1 MSAKY
6 RVPRGQQSS
15 SNVKSGDNGVA
26 ASGSNDE
33 KRRDSRS
40 SFDIKIGVSTHHRL
54 FVGLMAN
61 ISTGG
66 LFVATEEDLE
76 RGDRVEVRFQIPGSD
91 HVFHKEAEVCW
102 TRPYDDNNLDNSAR
116 AGAGVR
122 LVGLDDEERRMLNAF
137 IDVHEPLFFES

>member
-6 RVPRGQQSS
+6 RVPRNNSNSGQRTPGNGAVTP
-15 SNVKSGDNGVA
+15 SNG
-26 ASGSNDE
+26 E
-33 KRRDSRS
+33 KRRDSRH
-40 SFDIKIGVSTHHRL
+40 SFDIKIGVASHHRL

-66 LFVATEEDLE
+66 LFVATEEHLQ
-76 RGDRVEVRFQIPGSD
+76 RGEKVEVRFQIPGSD

-102 TRPYDDNNLDNSAR
+102 TRPYDDHNLDNSAR

-122 LVGLDDEERRMLNAF
+122 LVDLDDEEKRMLNAF
-137 IDVHEPLFFES
+137 IEVHEPLFFET